1 MAFIGSGACHIGE
14 HVPAA
19 RFDFGGFR
27 VLVFVDH
34 VLVGRLHVQAVR
46 MIVHPRA
53 HKSCKIESR
62 VAIQHGLVMHH
73 LVGGFRQTTLL
84 WNGKFRERL
93 GFLRTGEQRIDFHAV
108 RNNAVVGIAAGVVAA
123 MRIVVFSGGMCF

>member
-1 MAFIGSGACHIGE
+1 MCQQRDSTSA
-14 HVPAA
+14 V
-19 RFDFGGFR
+19 FR